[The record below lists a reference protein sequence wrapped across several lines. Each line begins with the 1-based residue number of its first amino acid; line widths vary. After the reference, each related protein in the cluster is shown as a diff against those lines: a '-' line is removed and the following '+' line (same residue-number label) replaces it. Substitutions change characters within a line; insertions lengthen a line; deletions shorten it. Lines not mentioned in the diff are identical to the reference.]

1 MLGRVGGAIIRA
13 GNPGEKTMTVHNASR
28 ECPQQETRRSD
39 WKKES
44 VKSTPLHSAMLEEEG
59 SE

>member
-1 MLGRVGGAIIRA
+1 
-13 GNPGEKTMTVHNASR
+13 MTVHDASR

-39 WKKES
+39 RKKES
-44 VKSTPLHSAMLEEEG
+44 VKGTPLHSAMLEEEG